1 MKAGTS
7 KPGSKYISKKKIK
20 GQWVY
25 KYDEPKKK
33 LVVKKPIKKK
43 FVVKKELIVKKPV
56 TKKLVIE
63 KKPVVKKTTP
73 KLTSKK
79 KFVITKKKVKI
90 EDFYQEGKHRYFKTQ
105 KQKKEFLKEQKLGM
119 AGGRGQKILTA
130 ERIKIG
136 TSVTFKFGG
145 ESYNGKVIATD
156 GTVQRSPTQFDI
168 EFISNSK
175 TYIKKGVPR
184 ENIKRKAKSRHQVVK
199 KEKTDQMESE
209 VRAMNTRAISEGVKE
224 QAQQLVRT
232 NWDIFEKVAGK
243 YYNTRI
249 KGGWDARKFG
259 FEEEDL
265 KMEAAV
271 VVMKAAQSFLIN
283 KPKDKRATFKTYVL
297 SFLKADLA
305 AALAVGSGAGGHLKA
320 SVKNQMYLWFFKDT
334 LDDYKSKHDNAIPSD
349 AEILESLEAKRKSL
363 SNVKGNRTFIAYP
376 WTLEKVR
383 NAKSQSKKMESL
395 QKIIADPTGS
405 TATTM
410 QSILNDEE
418 IETFGHYRA
427 DPWVEAQKAVV
438 KSGVEE
444 SLNRV
449 FKNTADREI
458 LKRRFGLFIDE
469 DSPASLRRYAQGWAP
484 GEVANFLT
492 QKEKRKGSQ
501 KKWTAGDVNRREIKL
516 LKKLGEDEKFTR
528 EMKDFVKSGNQDK
541 EWSDAGLLIYWIS
554 IYKVI
559 EQSMIQFM
567 SLVDS
572 YELDSKAETEKVT
585 DVNEMVQPMKLGFK
599 KK

>member
-1 MKAGTS
+1 MSVKGSSVA
-7 KPGSKYISKKKIK
+7 GSKYISRKKIK
-20 GQWVY
+20 GEWVY
-25 KYDEPKKK
+25 KYDESKKKLAVKKPVKKKPVAKKK
-33 LVVKKPIKKK
+33 LVI
-43 FVVKKELIVKKPV
+43 KKPV
-56 TKKLVIE
+56 TE
-63 KKPVVKKTTP
+63 KTTP

-79 KFVITKKKVKI
+79 KLVVTKKKIKI

-145 ESYNGKVIATD
+145 ESYSGKVIATD
-156 GTVQRSPTQFDI
+156 GTIQRSPTQFDI

-334 LDDYKSKHDNAIPSD
+334 LDEYKNAHDNAIPSD

-363 SNVKGNRTFIAYP
+363 PDIKGNRTFKAYP
-376 WTLEKVR
+376 WTLEKIR

-395 QKIIADPTGS
+395 QKIIADPNS
-405 TATTM
+405 DTATTM

-427 DPWVEAQKAVV
+427 DPWVETQKAVV
-438 KSGVEE
+438 KSGVEQ
-444 SLNRV
+444 SLDRV
-449 FKNTADREI
+449 FKNPIDREI

-492 QKEKRKGSQ
+492 QYEKRKGSQ
-501 KKWTAGDVNRREIKL
+501 KKWNAGDVNKREIKL
-516 LKKLGEDEKFTR
+516 LTKLGKDEKFTR
-528 EMKDFVKSGNQDK
+528 EMKDFVKSGGQEK
-541 EWSDAGLLIYWIS
+541 EWSDIGLLIYWIS

-559 EQSMIQFM
+559 EQTMLDIPIFGIDSMI
-567 SLVDS
+567 
-572 YELDSKAETEKVT
+572 EPKT
-585 DVNEMVQPMKLGFK
+585 DVVIDTNEIKQPLKLGFK
-599 KK
+599 KNSGQTEF